1 MAPSPTIRR
10 LLKETAELSSQSS
23 NPNPAFYAAPVSEAD
38 LHEWH
43 FTLLGPPSP
52 SPYAGGMYH
61 GRITLPATYPLK
73 PPNFRFLTPSG
84 RFEVNREICLSIS
97 GFHEET
103 WMPAWGVRTALTALR
118 SFMAEKGSAG
128 QVGGLEASADV
139 RKRLAR
145 ESRGWKCEAC
155 GGGKTNEGVMKEWWE
170 VCRQAGVNVQEEE
183 GVELETL
190 PEGLSLEAREAN
202 KSTATATATAVAT
215 EQQQRSGSGKEGE
228 KEEKGKQKDTM
239 TLQPQPQPQQQ
250 TEEVPPTQP
259 EPASTVTSAPSS
271 EPLRAET
278 PYSVQTPPLQQRSQP
293 DSQLQSQ
300 SPSRNKQTQSQ
311 PQPQPQPSSSLS
323 PPRPPPSQ
331 PQSSSTIPLI
341 STPSAEATQASA
353 EAVLTPSDFPLPP
366 PSSRPPGGRMSMMS
380 GMSGIHA
387 PPLAAANA
395 ALANPSGHQPLLLQ
409 RDREREYITIDRAI
423 AGVFLALCLMVL
435 KKIFYPAAGLT
446 GGGGGVDDFYLQR
459 E

>member
-145 ESRGWKCEAC
+145 ESKGWKCEAC
-155 GGGKTNEGVMKEWWE
+155 GKTNEDVMKEWWE
-170 VCRQAGVNVQEEE
+170 VCREAGVSVQEEE

-190 PEGLSLEAREAN
+190 PEGMNLEARVREQEAQ
-202 KSTATATATAVAT
+202 STAPAT
-215 EQQQRSGSGKEGE
+215 EQRSGKDG
-228 KEEKGKQKDTM
+228 EEKGKQKDTR
-239 TLQPQPQPQQQ
+239 LQQQ
-250 TEEVPPTQP
+250 SEEVPPTQP
-259 EPASTVTSAPSS
+259 ASTAMSTLSR
-271 EPLRAET
+271 EPLRSET
-278 PYSVQTPPLQQRSQP
+278 QTPAQP
-293 DSQLQSQ
+293 Q
-300 SPSRNKQTQSQ
+300 SPSRAQAQSQ
-311 PQPQPQPSSSLS
+311 RRSSLS
-323 PPRPPPSQ
+323 PPS
-331 PQSSSTIPLI
+331 QSSIPII

-353 EAVLTPSDFPLPP
+353 EAVLTPSDFTLP
-366 PSSRPPGGRMSMMS
+366 PSSSSSTTRPTMSRMSA
-380 GMSGIHA
+380 IHA

-395 ALANPSGHQPLLLQ
+395 ALAPSGQQPLQEILQ
-409 RDREREYITIDRAI
+409 RDREREHITIDRAI

-435 KKIFYPAAGLT
+435 KKIFYPAGVT
-446 GGGGGVDDFYLQR
+446 GGAVDDFYLQR